1 MPRKRQRNAKKMR
14 RKCQETIRNTRE
26 CNNKQHKHPVP
37 AQEEEGLE
45 YMESF
50 ENDVTYIGM
59 LRKLT
64 TILSK
69 CQEHAQEMPRKCQ
82 GNNTK
87 MLRRC
92 QGNAKNYMEMQQ

>member
-1 MPRKRQRNAKKMR
+1 MRRKRQRNAKKMR

-37 AQEEEGLE
+37 AQEEEEGLE

-69 CQEHAQEMPRKCQ
+69 CQEHA
-82 GNNTK
+82 
-87 MLRRC
+87 
-92 QGNAKNYMEMQQ
+92 